1 MDSLHS
7 ESMVPGSNIY
17 HQFVTQKANALLMDE
32 QSMRFF
38 ESELNIL
45 PELAS
50 QACQYVK
57 SILNIFKKAPL
68 VNIQKR
74 KELKAMMY
82 QL

>member
-1 MDSLHS
+1 MVDTLHS

-50 QACQYVK
+50 
-57 SILNIFKKAPL
+57 
-68 VNIQKR
+68 
-74 KELKAMMY
+74 
-82 QL
+82 